1 VTVVDDRFVR
11 TRSRVRARRRVRGRR
26 VLFAG
31 LVLGALVVAY
41 FLVTLVQVWRT
52 ARTDR
57 ARPAEAIVVLGAA
70 QYDGRPSPVLEARLT
85 HAAALYQR
93 GLAPVIVVTGGRA
106 DGDRFSEAA
115 ASANFLHGLGV
126 PDDVI
131 LREDTGRNTW
141 ESLVATARFLH
152 ERGMSRVVLVSD
164 GYHLARAKGI
174 AGDVGLDA
182 STSPTPG
189 GPPVG
194 RLVKETVAVGVG
206 RIIGFGRM
214 SRLVD

>member
-1 VTVVDDRFVR
+1 VTVVDERFVR
-11 TRSRVRARRRVRGRR
+11 TRTRARARRRVRSRR
-26 VLFAG
+26 VLLAG
-31 LVLGALVVAY
+31 LVLGLVVLGY
-41 FLVTLVQVWRT
+41 FVVTLVQVWRT

-85 HAAALYQR
+85 HAASLYRR
-93 GLAPVIVVTGGRA
+93 GLAPLIVVTGGRA
-106 DGDRFSEAA
+106 DGDRFTEAT

-131 LREDTGRNTW
+131 LRETSGRSTW

-152 ERGMSRVVLVSD
+152 ERGLRRVVLVSD
-164 GYHLARAKGI
+164 GYHLARAQGI
-174 AGDVGLDA
+174 ADDVGLDA

-189 GPPVG
+189 GPPAG
-194 RLVKETVAVGVG
+194 RLFEETAAVGLG

>member
-1 VTVVDDRFVR
+1 
-11 TRSRVRARRRVRGRR
+11 VRGRR
-26 VLFAG
+26 LLIAG
-31 LVLGALVVAY
+31 LALGVLVVGY
-41 FLVTLVQVWRT
+41 LVVTLVQVWRT
-52 ARTDR
+52 AVDDR
-57 ARPAEAIVVLGAA
+57 ARPSDAIVVMGAA

-85 HAAALYQR
+85 HAADLYRQ

-106 DGDRFSEAA
+106 DGDRFSEAT

-126 PDDVI
+126 PDEVI
-131 LREDTGRNTW
+131 LRENTGRNTW

-152 ERGMSRVVLVSD
+152 ERDMQSVILVSD

-189 GPPVG
+189 DPPAG
-194 RLVKETVAVGVG
+194 RLVKETAAVGLG

-214 SRLVD
+214 SRLVG

>member
-1 VTVVDDRFVR
+1 VTTVDDRLVR

-26 VLFAG
+26 LLFAG
-31 LVLGALVVAY
+31 LALGAIVVLY

-57 ARPAEAIVVLGAA
+57 ARPSEAIVVLGAA

-85 HAAALYQR
+85 HAADLYQR

-106 DGDRFSEAA
+106 EGDRFSEAT
-115 ASANFLHGLGV
+115 ASANFLHDLGV
-126 PDDVI
+126 PDEVI
-131 LREDTGRNTW
+131 LRETTGRSTW

-152 ERGMSRVVLVSD
+152 ERGMRKVVLVSD

-194 RLVKETVAVGVG
+194 RLVKETAAVGVG